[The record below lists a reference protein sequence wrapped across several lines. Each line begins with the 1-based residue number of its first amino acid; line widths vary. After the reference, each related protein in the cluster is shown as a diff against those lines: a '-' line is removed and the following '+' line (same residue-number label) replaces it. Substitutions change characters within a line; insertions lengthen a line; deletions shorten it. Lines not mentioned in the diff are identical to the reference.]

1 MSQEGAVLFFSPRLE
16 RARSV
21 AAPLQEDGFEVVF
34 AASPQEAIAALRKR
48 SFDLL
53 IVDSAMAKPSA
64 KEFLAKAQE
73 LLPRILRAVFEDA
86 PTEVDLRPLV
96 NDASPCAV
104 FAGSVEPSRVRTLI
118 GRQRELFQKAPSA
131 ADAVYARKDLAQLR
145 ARIAQLEQENRRL
158 TRQLAAVGRRP
169 SDAGQAGVEALTG
182 GLGAKLEAD
191 KRRAAKERAEPDK
204 QQKAEIDPN
213 AADMVDEVAR
223 VIRILLE
230 RPEIHLPVLP
240 QVGTEAQKLTAS
252 ETSSFEQI
260 AEVVALDPGMSAR
273 MLEVANSPL
282 YAGIKRIG
290 SLQNAVSRIGIRET
304 RNIVQAVA
312 CEDLFKS
319 TDKRLSELMGQLWM
333 HSLGVAYS
341 NEILAK
347 ALLIAESDDFFMM
360 GLLHDVG
367 KLLIIHLIEE
377 GYKGKIWTRK
387 LITADLLQELFNRH
401 HNAIG
406 LRLMEKWDYPEPFHS
421 IVSLHND
428 DERVQEYDE
437 AVVVTHYSN
446 LLTRKVGFSLRV
458 HDEATLGNRQIA
470 QALNMSDQA
479 RDQILQDLEATVG
492 KIRESYL

>member
-1 MSQEGAVLFFSPRLE
+1 MSQEGAVLFFSLRLD
-16 RARSV
+16 RVRPV
-21 AAPLQEDGFEVVF
+21 AAPLQEEGFEVVF
-34 AASPQEAIAALRKR
+34 AASPQEAIAALRER
-48 SFDLL
+48 PFDLL

-64 KEFLAKAQE
+64 KEFLAKTRE

-86 PTEVDLRPLV
+86 ATGVDLRPLV

-118 GRQRELFQKAPSA
+118 GRQRELFQNASLG
-131 ADAVYARKDLAQLR
+131 ADAVDARKDLAQFR
-145 ARIAQLEQENRRL
+145 DRIAQLEQENRRL
-158 TRQLAAVGRRP
+158 TRQLAAMGRRP
-169 SDAGQAGVEALTG
+169 SAAGQAGVEALAG
-182 GLGAKLEAD
+182 GLGARLDAG
-191 KRRAAKERAEPDK
+191 KRRAAEERAEFDK

-240 QVGTEAQKLTAS
+240 QVGAEAQKLTAS

-273 MLEVANSPL
+273 ILEVANSPL
-282 YAGIKRIG
+282 YAGVERIR
-290 SLQNAVSRIGIRET
+290 SLRNAVSRIGIRET

-319 TDKRLSELMGQLWM
+319 NDKRLSDLMGQLWM
-333 HSLGVAYS
+333 HSLAVAYS

-360 GLLHDVG
+360 GLLHDAG

-377 GYKGKIWTRK
+377 GYKTKIWTRT
-387 LITADLLQELFNRH
+387 LIAADLLQELFNRH
-401 HNAIG
+401 HNAFG
-406 LRLMEKWDYPEPFHS
+406 LRLMEKWDYPEPFRS
-421 IVSLHND
+421 VVSLHND
-428 DERVQEYDE
+428 DEHVRQHDE
-437 AVVVTHYSN
+437 AVVVTYYSN
-446 LLTRKVGFSLRV
+446 LLTRKLGFSLRL
-458 HDEATLGNRQIA
+458 HDEAALGSHQIA

-479 RDQILQDLEATVG
+479 RDQILQDVEATVG
-492 KIRESYL
+492 KLRASYL